1 MIGQFLVHFDDKF
14 NGEFVLVN
22 YLFFDLNWIWLGI
35 LCHHFDHLFNFIK
48 FFFEFLGIL
57 NFENFEWEK

>member
-1 MIGQFLVHFDDKF
+1 MIGQFFVHFDDKF

-22 YLFFDLNWIWLGI
+22 YLFFDFNGIWLGV
-35 LCHHFDHLFNFIK
+35 LCQHFDHLLNFVKI
-48 FFFEFLGIL
+48 FIVFLGIL